1 MFVQAAILGGGLLC
15 AGISTYRQFRRP
27 KNLAEALSLQTL
39 NPQSPGSGAMPGFMA
54 KADQACQ
61 QLIQQKI
68 DPLFSGGATRRQQLA
83 ALVEDDSTL
92 PLLNETEKTTNRY
105 LALSGLSIGLSTLAS
120 FVFPALLVPA
130 MLLGAVLLFPMYQAL
145 FKDMLVERKLK
156 LSLLGSLYLSGFW
169 LAGYYVFAG
178 VAFFLYFLGLK
189 IVHQMEGRSRQNLT
203 DLFALQP
210 RFVWRLVD
218 GSELETAFE
227 ALQAGDVVV
236 VNAGE
241 PIPVDGLI
249 VGGMGSVD
257 QHMLT
262 GESQPLEKEP
272 GDRVFTST
280 LLLSGRLL
288 VQVETTGASTV
299 SAQIVEVLNK
309 TANYHSE
316 TELKGMALAN
326 QSILPNLAISAIALP
341 LVGLRGAV
349 ASLGASVG
357 FNINMVSL
365 LATMNYLSIASRH
378 GILIKDGRVLDRLK
392 AVDTVVFDKTG
403 TLTLEQPH
411 IARIHVFA
419 PDLTEDGLLAY
430 AATAEHRQPHPIAL
444 AIVAAAK
451 QRGLPLM
458 SIAEASYEVGYGI
471 KVKIGGRL
479 VRVGSSR
486 FMAQEGLSIPD
497 GLEALQLACQTQ
509 GFALVGVAIDGQLAG
524 AIELHAT
531 LRPEAKAV
539 IEGLK
544 QRGLSLSIISGDQ
557 AEPTRKLAGE
567 LGIDTYFADTLP
579 ENKAKIIRQL
589 QEQGRVVC
597 FIGDG
602 INDAIALKQADVSIS
617 LKGATTIATDTAQV
631 VLMDKSLN
639 QLDTL
644 FSLARQYDKTMTLGL
659 WTTVIPGVVC
669 IGGVFFA
676 GFGIYAAEILFQLG
690 FFSGLGVAMR
700 PLLMADNSS
709 AEINK
714 ENALK

>member
-15 AGISTYRQFRRP
+15 AGINTYRQLRRP
-27 KNLAEALSLQTL
+27 KNLAEALSPQT
-39 NPQSPGSGAMPGFMA
+39 PGSVGMPGFMA

-61 QLIQQKI
+61 HFIKQKI
-68 DPLFSGGATRRQQLA
+68 DPWFSGGATRRQQLA
-83 ALVEDDSTL
+83 VLAEDDSTL
-92 PLLNETEKTTNRY
+92 PLLNEDEKTTNRY
-105 LALSGLSIGLSTLAS
+105 LALSGLSIGVSTLAS

-130 MLLGAVLLFPMYQAL
+130 MLLGAALLFPMYQSM
-145 FKDMLVERKLK
+145 FKDIMGERKIK
-156 LSLLGSLYLSGFW
+156 LSLPGSLYLSGFW

-218 GSELETAFE
+218 GCELLTPFE

-249 VGGMGSVD
+249 VGGIGSVD

-262 GESQPLEKEP
+262 GESQPLEKGQ
-272 GDRVFTST
+272 GDPVFTST

-288 VQVETTGASTV
+288 VQVEKTGASTV
-299 SAQIVEVLNK
+299 SAQIVEVLNN
-309 TANYHSE
+309 TAHYRSE
-316 TELKGMALAN
+316 TELKGMELAN
-326 QSILPNLAISAIALP
+326 RSILPNLAISALALP

-357 FNINMVSL
+357 FNINMVAL

-411 IARIHVFA
+411 IAKIHVLA
-419 PDLTEDGLLAY
+419 PGLTEDGLLAY

-451 QRGLPLM
+451 ERGLALM

-479 VRVGSSR
+479 VRVGSGR
-486 FMAQEGLSIPD
+486 FMALEGLGIHE
-497 GLEALQLACQTQ
+497 GFEALQLACQTQ
-509 GFALVGVAIDGQLAG
+509 GFALIGVAIDGQVAG

-531 LRPEAKAV
+531 LRPEAKGV

-544 QRGLSLSIISGDQ
+544 KRGLSLSIISGDQ
-557 AEPTRKLAGE
+557 SEPTRKLAGE
-567 LGIDTYFADTLP
+567 LGIDSYFANTLP
-579 ENKAKIIRQL
+579 ENKAGIIRQL
-589 QEQGRVVC
+589 QRQGRVVC

-602 INDAIALKQADVSIS
+602 INDAIALKQADVSVS
-617 LKGATTIATDTAQV
+617 LKGATTLATDTAQV
-631 VLMDKSLN
+631 VLMDQRLN
-639 QLDTL
+639 QLGTL
-644 FSLARQYDKTMTLGL
+644 FSLAHRYDKTMTLAL
-659 WTTVIPGVVC
+659 WTTVVPGVVC
-669 IGGVFFA
+669 IAGVFFA
-676 GFGIYAAEILFQLG
+676 GFGIYASEILFQLG

-700 PLLMADNSS
+700 PLLMAGNPH
-709 AEINK
+709 AENDT
-714 ENALK
+714 ENAIK